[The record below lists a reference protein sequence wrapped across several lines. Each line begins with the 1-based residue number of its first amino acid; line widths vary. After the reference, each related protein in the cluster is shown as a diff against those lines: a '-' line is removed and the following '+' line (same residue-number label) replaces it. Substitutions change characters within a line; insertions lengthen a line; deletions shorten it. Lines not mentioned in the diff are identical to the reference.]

1 MATGGVITKLG
12 KNVMINRTY
21 KSSPDYTIPSTFR
34 MGIGTTTPVAADTG
48 LGIHIPIGDGTVNDD
63 GSNTLT
69 SSDGGENSTSNTTTY
84 KEGAGVTDGTAQN
97 LKTDN
102 SSATKRWYIA
112 DLASAGTKITGTKP
126 VSLWLYIKD
135 AAALAMF
142 KSSGT
147 ALEIRL
153 GSTLATNFY
162 KITRTAAQLAV
173 GWNWITTGTT
183 NVEDLTETGT
193 VAGDIDTFEIV
204 ITTNN
209 AADDWDDTDV
219 IYDLLRQWEVADLS
233 DTFVTGYPVFD
244 ETNKK
249 VTLRYYLNSLQ
260 ANGFPIT
267 ETGSFN
273 TDGTPLI
280 IDHDVFTSISK
291 TSTDEIAIVVVNTM
305 V

>member
-1 MATGGVITKLG
+1 MATGGVITNSG
-12 KNVMINRTY
+12 KNVMLNRTY

-34 MGIGTTTPVAADTG
+34 VGIGTTTPVVSDTA
-48 LGIHIPIGDGTVNDD
+48 LATHIPISNGTVNDD
-63 GSNTLT
+63 GSNTMT
-69 SSDGGENSTSNTTTY
+69 SSDGGENSTTNTTTY
-84 KEGAGVTDGTAQN
+84 KEGAGVADGSAQN

-102 SSATKRWYIA
+102 SSATKRWFIA
-112 DLASAGTKITGTKP
+112 DLASAGTKITGTEP

-147 ALEIRL
+147 ALEVRL
-153 GSTLATNFY
+153 GSTLATDYF
-162 KITRTAAQLAV
+162 KITRTASQLAV

-193 VAGDIDTFEIV
+193 VVGDIDTFEIV

-209 AADDWDDTDV
+209 VTDDWDDDDV
-219 IYDLLRQWEVADLS
+219 VYDLLRQWATADLS
-233 DTFVTGYPVFD
+233 DTFVTGYPTFD

-260 ANGFPIT
+260 ANGFPID
-267 ETGSFN
+267 ECGSFN
-273 TDGTPLI
+273 TDGTPLM
-280 IDHDVFTSISK
+280 IDRDVFTSISK
-291 TSTDEIAIVVVNTM
+291 TATDEIAIVVVNTM

>member
-1 MATGGVITKLG
+1 MAAGGVITTKA
-12 KNVMINRTY
+12 KNIMLNRTY

-34 MGIGTTTPVAADTG
+34 VGIGTTTPAAADTA
-48 LGIHIPIGDGTVNDD
+48 LDIHIPIEDGTVNDD

-69 SSDGGENSTSNTTTY
+69 QSDGGEDSTSNTTTY
-84 KEGAGVTDGTAQN
+84 KEGAGASDNTAQN
-97 LKTDN
+97 LLTDN

-112 DLASAGTKITGTKP
+112 DLASAGTKITGTEP
-126 VSLWLYIKD
+126 VSFWIYIYD
-135 AAALAMF
+135 AATLAMF

-147 ALEIRL
+147 ALEVRL
-153 GSTLATNFY
+153 GSTLATDY
-162 KITRTAAQLAV
+162 YSVTRTAAQLAV

-183 NVEDLTETGT
+183 NVEDLSETGT

-209 AADDWDDTDV
+209 AADDWTDGYV
-219 IYDLLRQWEVADLS
+219 IYDLLRQWAVSDLS
-233 DTFVTGYPVFD
+233 DTFVAGYPVLD

-260 ANGFPIT
+260 ANGFAIA

-273 TDGTPLI
+273 TDGTPQI
-280 IDHDVFTSISK
+280 FDRDVFTSISK
-291 TSTDEIAIVVVNTM
+291 TTTDEIAIVVVNTM